1 MTSNVSHQAY
11 TLMMKVTVEGRPFV
25 KDIHDL
31 YSTLIIQTPLDTHRN
46 LFRTYDHTFSTEEA
60 VRNLGDL
67 KFTHTDKVADPTDNK
82 RSIITTTTTTFS
94 MTRDMAKTLCQHFLE
109 AHLIESAIDPAN
121 RSSFKDKGLW
131 QVTPKGLCIL
141 EDFCS
146 RTIVDVKHL
155 RAPMARVLPIKVIM
169 LERHADDDQLA
180 LNRRNVVVLFK
191 IMMGSLTFEESIASS
206 EYYIADNK
214 KNTNDKNGESVP
226 FSILQPASDID
237 IGDGGNRI
245 LTGSKL
251 LTTNVSRHRATI
263 KQHQLYLEKYGTML
277 RGSNRRHF
285 NGQICCDWLLDHT
298 TVVSKKEAEVI
309 ASQFLRYSWI
319 ETTAEKT
326 QIRSRDDTKPF
337 KSSKSCIYSLTD
349 NGRTVISWEQELN
362 TSDFS
367 STDGQSIMSGEDQT
381 TMVQKAKDQAL
392 RLLTGIRR
400 DNISGNF
407 AVDEEASLREML
419 AADPVEEKRRTSSEE
434 RAYQKDLLVA
444 DYNTVQNG
452 RSKQQPTLLHRSASK
467 SSSSASGGSESAI
480 KTPTEQDANAV
491 GYVSKENEAR
501 GAAAQAMAYSRPRP
515 PSTIDS
521 RGSNFSIYSY
531 TSSQSSQDS
540 KESNTTKL
548 RQILD
553 DPNLRSLFKAFLRA
567 NFCEEN
573 LDFWIDHSNL
583 RRKYRIQSPALTS
596 RNQSDLLEDAYALY
610 TTYLAAG
617 SPNELNIEHSLRN
630 EMARFVTN
638 IVTILPSYTPGAKSS
653 IVISPHSASHS
664 LRTMMKMLQKV
675 DDHICKLM
683 AADSVPK
690 FIRTKGYLKIASGK
704 ETNPSYRGSKLN
716 AGDLEGDEFEEADLE
731 EGVEKLDIAAPN
743 DVPITRPPITSAMQ

>member
-1 MTSNVSHQAY
+1 
-11 TLMMKVTVEGRPFV
+11 
-25 KDIHDL
+25 
-31 YSTLIIQTPLDTHRN
+31 
-46 LFRTYDHTFSTEEA
+46 
-60 VRNLGDL
+60 
-67 KFTHTDKVADPTDNK
+67 
-82 RSIITTTTTTFS
+82 

-155 RAPMARVLPIKVIM
+155 RAPMARILPIKVIM
-169 LERHADDDQLA
+169 LERHTDDDQLA

-206 EYYIADNK
+206 EYYIAENK
-214 KNTNDKNGESVP
+214 KNTNDKNTETVP
-226 FSILQPASDID
+226 FSILQPASDED

-277 RGSNRRHF
+277 RGANRRHF

-319 ETTAEKT
+319 ETAAEKT

-367 STDGQSIMSGEDQT
+367 STDGQSIMSGEDQS

-400 DNISGNF
+400 DNINGNIG
-407 AVDEEASLREML
+407 VDEEASLREML
-419 AADPVEEKRRTSSEE
+419 AADPIEEKRGASSDE
-434 RAYQKDLLVA
+434 RAYQNDLLVA
-444 DYNTVQNG
+444 DYNNSQNG

-467 SSSSASGGSESAI
+467 SSSSASGGSESVV
-480 KTPTEQDANAV
+480 KTPTEQDTNAV
-491 GYVSKENEAR
+491 GYISKENEAR

-531 TSSQSSQDS
+531 NSSQSSQDS

-553 DPNLRSLFKAFLRA
+553 DPNLRSLFKSFLRA

-731 EGVEKLDIAAPN
+731 ESVEKLDIATPS
-743 DVPITRPPITSAMQ
+743 DVSITRPPITSAMQ

>member
-1 MTSNVSHQAY
+1 M
-11 TLMMKVTVEGRPFV
+11 
-25 KDIHDL
+25 
-31 YSTLIIQTPLDTHRN
+31 IIQTPLDTHRN

-67 KFTHTDKVADPTDNK
+67 KFTHTDRVADPTDNK

-155 RAPMARVLPIKVIM
+155 RAPMARILPIKVIM
-169 LERHADDDQLA
+169 LERHTDDDQLS
-180 LNRRNVVVLFK
+180 LNRKNVVVLFK

-206 EYYIADNK
+206 EYYMGDNK
-214 KNTNDKNGESVP
+214 KNLAEKNTETVP
-226 FSILQPASDID
+226 FSILQPASDEE
-237 IGDGGNRI
+237 IGDGRNRI
-245 LTGSKL
+245 MTGSKL

-285 NGQICCDWLLDHT
+285 NGQICCEWLLDHT
-298 TVVSKKEAEVI
+298 TVVSKTEAEVI

-319 ETTAEKT
+319 EATIEKP

-362 TSDFS
+362 ASDFS
-367 STDGQSIMSGEDQT
+367 STDGQSIMSGEDQS

-400 DNISGNF
+400 DNISETL

-419 AADPVEEKRRTSSEE
+419 AADPVEEKLRTSSEE
-434 RAYQKDLLVA
+434 RIYQNDLLLA
-444 DYNTVQNG
+444 DYNNAQIG

-467 SSSSASGGSESAI
+467 SSSSASGGSESAV
-480 KTPTEQDANAV
+480 KTPTEQDTNAV
-491 GYVSKENEAR
+491 GYITKENEAR

-531 TSSQSSQDS
+531 TSSQSSQDN

-553 DPNLRSLFKAFLRA
+553 DPNLRSLFKSFLRA

-583 RRKYRIQSPALTS
+583 RRKYRMQSPALTS

-630 EMARFVTN
+630 EMAKFVTN
-638 IVTILPSYTPGAKSS
+638 IVTILPSYTPGEKSS

-683 AADSVPK
+683 AGDSVPK
-690 FIRTKGYLKIASGK
+690 FIRTKGYLKIISGK

-731 EGVEKLDIAAPN
+731 ESIEKLDIAAPN
-743 DVPITRPPITSAMQ
+743 DVSITRPPITSAMQ